1 MHPGEEKTN
10 EKGEEEKDGGKME
23 EVSLVYNQGRPKRK
37 LEAGKPLMHE
47 LLKSQRNGKFV

>member
-10 EKGEEEKDGGKME
+10 EKGEEEKDG
-23 EVSLVYNQGRPKRK
+23 LVYNQGRPKRK